1 MIEDQLIDEKF
12 SPYGFKP
19 LGAFKVEA
27 DDKVPVE
34 GAVSA
39 VLIGNYGGEMFERY
53 ASERDPL
60 TQTMDEWTKQI
71 IDGLAD
77 EINASALYP
86 FSKPFLPFQK
96 WARRAKAGRQS
107 PLGLNI
113 HPKYGM
119 WHGYRAFLIFDHEV
133 EIDVAP
139 GDEHPCFGC
148 EDTPC
153 LTACPV
159 DAFDGVQY
167 DVEKCGMYLMKVK
180 SMDCHN
186 KGCAS
191 RLACPVGTKYAYTPE
206 QMQFHMTAFSNSVW
220 K

>member
-1 MIEDQLIDEKF
+1 VIEQKF
-12 SPYGFKP
+12 SPHGFKA
-19 LGAFKVEA
+19 LGVFNIEA
-27 DDKVPVE
+27 NDNIPVD
-34 GAVSA
+34 GGVSA
-39 VLIGNYGGEMFERY
+39 VLIGNYGREMFECY
-53 ASERDPL
+53 ASQRSPL
-60 TQTMDEWTKQI
+60 TQSMDEWTQAT
-71 IDGLAD
+71 IDPIAKEL
-77 EINASALYP
+77 NATALYP
-86 FSKPFLPFQK
+86 FTTPPMPFQK

-113 HPKYGM
+113 HPVYGM
-119 WHGYRAFLIFDHEV
+119 WHGYRAFLVFDRKIEL
-133 EIDVAP
+133 DVPA

-148 EDTPC
+148 ADTPC

-159 DAFDGVQY
+159 EAFDGVQY
-167 DVEKCGMYLMKVK
+167 DVEKCGGHLMKVA

-191 RLACPVGTKYAYTPE
+191 RLACPVGEEYAYTAE